1 LIDITEREAPGELK
15 DKLRVVVVSRKTNC
29 EFWSEERHMNTVI
42 KTLLLGAICATST
55 LLSVATASAVPNVAA
70 ATVASGQLGTL
81 EEIQYRGNYRGG
93 RNGIYNNG
101 YRNRGSGYR
110 RNNGRNIGIGI
121 GAAIIGGIIL
131 NEAARAEH
139 RSANGSQWE
148 RCAQT
153 YRSFEPSTGMYTGYD
168 GERRT
173 CPYLN

>member
-1 LIDITEREAPGELK
+1 
-15 DKLRVVVVSRKTNC
+15 
-29 EFWSEERHMNTVI
+29 MNTVL
-42 KTLLLGAICATST
+42 KALLGGVLC
-55 LLSVATASAVPNVAA
+55 VTAAVGGTVAA
-70 ATVASGQLGTL
+70 NAISWPGPTALAGQHVNALV
-81 EEIQYRGNYRGG
+81 QYRGDSYGRRYDGG
-93 RNGIYNNG
+93 RRY
-101 YRNRGSGYR
+101 SYR

-139 RSANGSQWE
+139 RSSHGGQWD

-168 GERRT
+168 GERHT